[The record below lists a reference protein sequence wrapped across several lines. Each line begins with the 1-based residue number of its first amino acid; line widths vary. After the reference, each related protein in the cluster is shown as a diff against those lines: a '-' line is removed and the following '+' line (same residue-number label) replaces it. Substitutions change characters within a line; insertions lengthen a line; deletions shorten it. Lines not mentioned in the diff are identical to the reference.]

1 MALILIDGH
10 IHKSRPPGIVFGK
23 AHPLIG
29 ELIVHLGRDRV
40 AIDLLRVVHQVVQ
53 RDKENILHLCRAGRK
68 PVHPLGADG
77 AQKGVHH
84 PVADILD
91 DIQGGQNLNLL
102 RGNPDLLPG
111 LPEGGFHRTLSPLP
125 PAPGEADLPGLVA
138 HQGLRPGL
146 EEEAEFSLP
155 LGQGDQNGILSHRAL
170 DAQLPV
176 GKVVLHFRN
185 GHGILSSSQDS
196 GTVNLAKGSSSCQRT
211 TRPWARLRGTSIRR
225 WFRLPRKWSS

>member
-1 MALILIDGH
+1 MELTSKQRAQLRGMANGLDTIVQIGKDG
-10 IHKSRPPGIVFGK
+10 
-23 AHPLIG
+23 IG
-29 ELIVHLGRDRV
+29 DNLVQQANEALEARELIKCRV
-40 AIDLLRVVHQVVQ
+40 
-53 RDKENILHLCRAGRK
+53 
-68 PVHPLGADG
+68 
-77 AQKGVHH
+77 
-84 PVADILD
+84 
-91 DIQGGQNLNLL
+91 
-102 RGNPDLLPG
+102 
-111 LPEGGFHRTLSPLP
+111 
-125 PAPGEADLPGLVA
+125 
-138 HQGLRPGL
+138 L
-146 EEEAEFSLP
+146 ESAMLTAREAEFSLP